1 MASTL
6 ALGKMS
12 VEEKLQ
18 TMELLWDDLCN
29 QTEAIVSPP
38 WHEDVLAE
46 RSASQE
52 QGDDVFEDWDSAKR
66 TIQSKVG

>member
-6 ALGKMS
+6 ALGKLS

-29 QTEAIVSPP
+29 QAGAIVSPP
-38 WHEDVLAE
+38 WHEEVLAE
-46 RSASQE
+46 RSATLE
-52 QGDDVFEDWDSAKR
+52 HGVDVFEDWDSAKKR
-66 TIQSKVG
+66 IQNKIG